1 MIEGLQGSQA
11 ISVGQVKNTTMVKY
25 LQDNIYDQLGGSD
38 THMRESLEK
47 NSNAINGKYAYL
59 TAHEQ
64 KILQKYRENAKT
76 NEELKTVDMLEKN
89 ILESKKFARDLM
101 QQKIDASSKSSTV
114 KMTLK
119 FVQKMSGSLQQ
130 LLSTS

>member
-89 ILESKKFARDLM
+89 IL
-101 QQKIDASSKSSTV
+101 
-114 KMTLK
+114 
-119 FVQKMSGSLQQ
+119 
-130 LLSTS
+130 

>member
-11 ISVGQVKNTTMVKY
+11 ISVGQAKNQTMVKH
-25 LQDNIYDQLGGSD
+25 LQDNIFDQLGGSD
-38 THMRESLEK
+38 TGMRESLEK
-47 NSNAINGKYAYL
+47 NSNTINGKYAYL

-64 KILQKYRENAKT
+64 KILQQYRENAKT
-76 NEELKTVDMLEKN
+76 NEELRAIDMLEKN

-101 QQKIDASSKSSTV
+101 QQKMDASTKSTTV
-114 KMTLK
+114 NMTLK
-119 FVQKMSGSLQQ
+119 FVQKMSGGLQQ

>member
-11 ISVGQVKNTTMVKY
+11 ISVGQAKNQTMVKH
-25 LQDNIYDQLGGSD
+25 LQDNIFDQLDGSD
-38 THMRESLEK
+38 TGMRESLEK
-47 NSNAINGKYAYL
+47 NSNTINSKYAYL

-64 KILQKYRENAKT
+64 KILQQYRENAKT
-76 NEELKTVDMLEKN
+76 NDELRAIDMLEKN

-101 QQKIDASSKSSTV
+101 QQKMDASTKSTTV

-119 FVQKMSGSLQQ
+119 FVQKMSGGLQQ